1 MGRVKSGGGGWGRT
15 MEWRESGKGKLKVK
29 AFEESY
35 MEPYSPGSRN
45 TYISIIS
52 KNFNSYPARGGQY
65 PN

>member
-1 MGRVKSGGGGWGRT
+1 